1 MLFMGR
7 NPLTIAQEG
16 PGNSP
21 SELENSAAIHF
32 WLKNAPQGDVR
43 IEITDLAGEQRFDA
57 TVPARQGVN
66 RYMWNLRF
74 NPPPRT
80 ASGGGR
86 GGGPGGFGQPRG
98 AEAGAGTYIVRLTV
112 NGQTVR
118 GTVAVRDDPGLA
130 DLSEARDRP

>member
-1 MLFMGR
+1 
-7 NPLTIAQEG
+7 
-16 PGNSP
+16 
-21 SELENSAAIHF
+21 
-32 WLKNAPQGDVR
+32 
-43 IEITDLAGEQRFDA
+43 
-57 TVPARQGVN
+57 
-66 RYMWNLRF
+66 MWNLRF